1 MEHKILP
8 SNNSSQ
14 VNILVDGR
22 EFVPSRRTGISRF
35 LQNLLEALVDSDIPA
50 RVVLAAP
57 SEDAVPH
64 ALRHKI
70 DVTEVPAEF
79 ITSER
84 ILSKLTKKAVG
95 LFISPYSKL
104 PLFGNCCPAIHTIH
118 DILYLTHPTYRS
130 RIKFLFDRQRLVVA
144 LKRSSLTWYDSE
156 WSLKETL
163 KYVGITGGNP
173 RVRHLAIGDIFTED
187 SSASDVQAAQK
198 YQLPPGYIIVLGNGL
213 PHKNLGVLLAITREI
228 KRQLVFVGVRKGT
241 ERHWR
246 SKYPSSKG
254 RWISHVNDADL
265 PALLRRAFCLLQP
278 SLCEGYGY
286 PPLEAMACGI
296 PAVVS
301 SIPVLLETTGGRA
314 LTADPNQPKAWLDA
328 IRILENKEFYLTQV
342 SRGLEWVG
350 PQRGRKAWR
359 RHIADIEELLE
370 RMLR

>member
-1 MEHKILP
+1 MEHNILP

-22 EFVPSRRTGISRF
+22 EFVAGRRTGISRF
-35 LQNLLEALVDSDIPA
+35 LEGLLDALVDSDIPA

-64 ALRHKI
+64 ALRQKI
-70 DVTEVPAEF
+70 NVTEVPAKF

-118 DILYLTHPTYRS
+118 DILYLTHPTCRS
-130 RIKFLFDRQRLVVA
+130 RIKFLFDRRRLVSA

-163 KYVGITGGNP
+163 KYAGTTGKNP
-173 RVRHLAIGDIFTED
+173 RVRHLAVGEIFTEAP
-187 SSASDVQAAQK
+187 SASDGQVIQK
-198 YQLPPGYIIVLGNGL
+198 YQLSPGYIIVLGNGL
-213 PHKNLGVLLAITREI
+213 PHKNLDVLLAITREI
-228 KRQLVFVGVRKGT
+228 KRQLVFVGVRQET
-241 ERHWR
+241 QTYWR
-246 SKYPSSKG
+246 SRYPGAKA

-265 PALLRRAFCLLQP
+265 PALLRGAFCLLQP

-286 PPLEAMACGI
+286 PPLEAMACGR

-301 SIPVLLETTGGRA
+301 SIPVLIETTGGCA
-314 LTADPNQPKAWLDA
+314 MTADPNEPKAWLDA
-328 IRILENKEFYLTQV
+328 IQRLENKEFYLTQI
-342 SRGLEWVG
+342 SRGLEWVR

-359 RHIADIEELLE
+359 RHIADMEELLE
-370 RMLR
+370 GIRR